1 MNANAPSTAFRSRQ
15 TPPLDKARGALA
27 AASRGVEHWLEA
39 ERGQLPLWCP
49 VALAIGIV
57 SWFILP
63 ARADWM
69 ALICLCLAGA
79 MALLLVGR
87 RGSRVARSICLLLLL
102 TAAGCLLPWAK
113 ATWIG
118 TSVLARA
125 AFVTV
130 DARIE
135 RVEPLPARGIT
146 RLIAVPQGRAD
157 LPARVRLNLGEDAM
171 PPGKALAS
179 GDVIRVRVRLMPP
192 APASL
197 PGGYDYARR
206 AYFDGIGATGRIVPP
221 VVVLSR
227 QENRGFEIRRRL
239 SDHIARRVEGA
250 PGALAVT
257 MATGDRGRIAPA
269 DEDAMRQSGLSH
281 LLSISGLHVTAL
293 IGIVV
298 FVVYRLLA
306 LSTRLALRWPL
317 MLLSAG
323 AGAAA
328 GVGYTLLTGAEVPT
342 IRSCVSALLVMAGL
356 AMGREA
362 ISLRL
367 LAVGALIIMILWP
380 QAVVGPSFQLSFMA
394 VTVIISLHEHP
405 KIRALFAARDEAAW
419 ARILRGLGALLLT
432 GLAVEIALM
441 PIALYHFHRMG
452 LLGSVANMVAI
463 PLTEFVVMPAEALAL
478 LLDVIGAG
486 APAWWVVEK
495 ALALLIALAHLV
507 AAQTSAVVLTPA
519 IPPVAF
525 AVTMLGFL
533 WCLLWR
539 RALRW
544 AGLAVIALGLIG
556 YATASTPDILVSAD
570 GHHVAVRTP
579 EGRVALLRDKAG
591 DYVRDQFSELSAVE
605 GDPRALAELSTARCS
620 PDLCT
625 IAVRKAGRTSHL
637 LLTRSRLTVPWS
649 ALVQSCA
656 ASDIVIADRWLPR
669 RCRPRWLKLD
679 RRDLARRGGA
689 AIDLDQGTISRSRDP
704 RDEHPW
710 VR

>member
-1 MNANAPSTAFRSRQ
+1 M
-15 TPPLDKARGALA
+15 ARGALA

-49 VALAIGIV
+49 VALAMGIIT
-57 SWFILP
+57 WFILP
-63 ARADWM
+63 ARTDWM
-69 ALICLCLAGA
+69 AFICLSLAGA
-79 MALLLVGR
+79 MALLLIGR
-87 RGSRVARSICLLLLL
+87 GGGRLARSACLLLLL
-102 TAAGCLLPWAK
+102 AAGGCLLPWAK
-113 ATWIG
+113 ATLFG
-118 TSVLARA
+118 TAVLARA

-135 RVEPLPARGIT
+135 RVEPLPARGMT
-146 RLIAVPQGRAD
+146 RFIAAPQGRAD
-157 LPARVRLNLGEDAM
+157 LPARVRLNLEDDAE
-171 PPGKALAS
+171 PAGKALAH
-179 GDVIRVRVRLMPP
+179 GDVVRVRMRLMPP
-192 APASL
+192 APAAL

-221 VVVLSR
+221 VIVLSR
-227 QENRGFEIRRRL
+227 QEDRGFEIRSRL
-239 SDHIARRVEGA
+239 SDHIAKQVDGA

-257 MATGDRGRIAPA
+257 MATGDRGRITPA
-269 DEDAMRQSGLSH
+269 DEDAMRQSGLTH

-298 FVVYRLLA
+298 LVVYRLLA
-306 LSTRLALRWPL
+306 LSTRVALRWPL

-356 AMGREA
+356 AVGREA

-367 LAVGALIIMILWP
+367 LAVGALIVMVLWP
-380 QAVVGPSFQLSFMA
+380 EAVVGPSFQFSFMA
-394 VTVIISLHEHP
+394 AIVIISLHEHP
-405 KIRALFAARDEAAW
+405 GVRAFFAARDEPRW
-419 ARILRGLGALLLT
+419 TRIARFLGALLLT
-432 GLAVEIALM
+432 GVAVETALA
-441 PIALYHFHRMG
+441 PIALYHFHRTG

-478 LLDVIGAG
+478 LLDVVGAG

-495 ALALLIALAHLV
+495 ALALLVALAHLV
-507 AAQTSAVVLTPA
+507 AAQSSAVVLTPA
-519 IPPVAF
+519 ISPVAF

-544 AGLAVIALGLIG
+544 AGIPLIALGLVG
-556 YATASTPDILVSAD
+556 YAAASTPDILVSAD

-605 GDPRALAELSTARCS
+605 GDPRALAELATARCS
-620 PDLCT
+620 PDLCA
-625 IAVRKAGRTSHL
+625 IALRKGGKTSHI
-637 LLTRSRLTVPWS
+637 LLTRSRLAIPWA

-656 ASDIVIADRWLPR
+656 AADIVIADRGLPR

-679 RRDLARRGGA
+679 RYDLTRSGGA
-689 AIDLDQGTISRSRDP
+689 AIDLDQGTIWRSRDP